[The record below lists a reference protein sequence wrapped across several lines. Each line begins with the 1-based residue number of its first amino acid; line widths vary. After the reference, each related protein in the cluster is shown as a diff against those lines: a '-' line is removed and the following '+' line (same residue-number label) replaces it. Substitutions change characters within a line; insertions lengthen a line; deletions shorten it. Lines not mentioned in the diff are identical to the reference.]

1 MPKKRCLFCR
11 QWFELYLP
19 MAKLQRVC
27 GASKCRRRFKRM
39 LERARHRRHPQRRK
53 KRRARRRKAWRVY
66 MHRYRASRPEY
77 RAREVAR
84 IQRRRASVRK
94 TGLVTGLSVEE
105 KQKMI
110 VRPAFID
117 AGHRLQD
124 NGGA

>member
-1 MPKKRCLFCR
+1 MNKKRCLFCR
-11 QWFELYLP
+11 EWFEPYLP

-53 KRRARRRKAWRVY
+53 ERRARRRKAWRVY
-66 MHRYRASRPEY
+66 MHRYRADHPEY
-77 RAREVAR
+77 RARELAR
-84 IQRRRASVRK
+84 KRRSRAHVRK
-94 TGLVTGLSVEE
+94 TGIVTGLSVEE
-105 KQKMI
+105 KQKI
-110 VRPAFID
+110 AVRPAFID

>member
-11 QWFELYLP
+11 QWFEPYLP

-27 GASKCRRRFKRM
+27 GTSKCRRRFKRM

-53 KRRARRRKAWRVY
+53 ERRAWRRKARRVY
-66 MHRYRASRPEY
+66 MRRYRAGHPEY
-77 RAREVAR
+77 RAREAAR
-84 IQRRRASVRK
+84 IKRRRASVRK
-94 TGLVTGLSVEE
+94 TGIVTGLSAEE
-105 KQKMI
+105 KRKMI

-124 NGGA
+124 NGRA